1 MYQALYRKYRPKTF
15 DDVVGQEHI
24 TETLKK
30 QVETG
35 RLSHAYLFI
44 GTRGTGKTTCAKI
57 LAKAVNCEHPV
68 NGNPCNQC
76 AACRGIDDG
85 SILDVVE
92 LDAASNNGVDN
103 VRALRDEAVFSP
115 ANVRKRVYII
125 DEVHMLSPSAFNAL
139 LKILEEPPAHLMFIL
154 ATTELHKVPATIL
167 SRCQRHSFK
176 RIPVDTIAAR
186 LNYVAQQEHLNL
198 QPDAATLLARMAD
211 GGMRDALTL
220 LDQCSGSDVITTE
233 TVISAMGL
241 AGNLR
246 TAQLLQSIA
255 DGDTAKTLEQFR
267 SLWQDGKDP
276 AALLDE
282 LSMLQRDLLM
292 QAVAPRGGRELLSG
306 GYDSETLQA
315 LSGAFTPAQLLT
327 NLQSIQD
334 ALTAMAAQPNPRI
347 AAELCLIRLCR
358 PELCDDVP
366 TLCARVDKLEQAVR
380 SGDIPATAAS
390 APAKPAAALRQEPA
404 PKPRQVQKAQPKP
417 EPKPVFDNVPPWE
430 PPAPPVSAPKA
441 KPEPKPVHDDVPPW
455 EPPAPPASAPKAK
468 PEPKPVYDDVPPW
481 EPPAP
486 PVSAPK
492 AKPEPKPVH
501 DDVPPWEPPAPP
513 ASAPKA
519 KPEPKPVYDDV
530 PPWEPPPE
538 PVAPP
543 EERPPWETPPAPKPA
558 PRPAPKAAPAPGP
571 AAPPIPEPEPV
582 PEPAPEPESTPAP
595 TGAFDWQA
603 LCAYMEHELPIGLYN
618 LLLDQLQAAGELA
631 DGTLTL
637 HFSQQ
642 MVYPMFNKPE
652 IAEKFR
658 LAVQKLT
665 GQNVRVVMQP
675 MDTVTQINQRKIEEL
690 AHFPN
695 VTIR

>member
-125 DEVHMLSPSAFNAL
+125 DEVHMLSTSAFNAL

-198 QPDAATLLARMAD
+198 QPDAAALLARMAD

-306 GYDSETLQA
+306 GYDSETLQT
-315 LSGAFTPAQLLT
+315 LSGAFTPAQLLA

-366 TLCARVDKLEQAVR
+366 TLCARMDKLEQTVY
-380 SGDIPATAAS
+380 SGVIPAPRAS
-390 APAKPAAALRQEPA
+390 APA
-404 PKPRQVQKAQPKP
+404 PK
-417 EPKPVFDNVPPWE
+417 EM
-430 PPAPPVSAPKA
+430 
-441 KPEPKPVHDDVPPW
+441 PEPKPVH
-455 EPPAPPASAPKAK
+455 
-468 PEPKPVYDDVPPW
+468 DDVPPW

-492 AKPEPKPVH
+492 AKPEPKPVF

-513 ASAPKA
+513 VSAPKA
-519 KPEPKPVYDDV
+519 KPEPKPVFDDV
-530 PPWEPPPE
+530 PPWEPPAPPVSAPKAKPE
-538 PVAPP
+538 PKPVFDDV
-543 EERPPWETPPAPKPA
+543 PPWEPPETVPA
-558 PRPAPKAAPAPGP
+558 
-571 AAPPIPEPEPV
+571 PIPEPEPEPI
-582 PEPAPEPESTPAP
+582 PEPVSAPAPEAVPAEAG
-595 TGAFDWQA
+595 TFDWQA
-603 LCAYMEHELPIGLYN
+603 LCAYMERELPVGIYHF
-618 LLLDQLQAAGELA
+618 LLDPLQAAGELA

-637 HFSQQ
+637 HLNKAPA
-642 MVYPMFNKPE
+642 YPMFNKPE

-658 LAVQKLT
+658 LAVQTLT

-675 MDTVTQINQRKIEEL
+675 MDTATQIKQRQIEEL
-690 AHFPN
+690 TRFPN

>member
-1 MYQALYRKYRPKTF
+1 MMYQALYRKYRPKTF

-76 AACRGIDDG
+76 TACRGIDDG

-115 ANVRKRVYII
+115 ASVRKRVYIV
-125 DEVHMLSPSAFNAL
+125 DEVHMLSNSAFNAL
-139 LKILEEPPAHLMFIL
+139 LKILEEPPEHLMFIL

-176 RIPVDTIAAR
+176 RIPVDTITAR
-186 LNYVAQQEHLNL
+186 LNFVAQQEHLNL
-198 QPDAATLLARMAD
+198 QPDAAALLARMAD

-220 LDQCSGSDVITTE
+220 LDQCCGNECISTDA
-233 TVISAMGL
+233 VISAIGL

-246 TAQLLQSIA
+246 TAQLLRSVA
-255 DGDTAKTLEQFR
+255 AGDTAGALEQFR
-267 SLWQDGKDP
+267 DLWQDGKDP
-276 AALLDE
+276 SALLDE

-306 GYDSETLQA
+306 AYDPVTLDE
-315 LSGAFTPAQLLT
+315 LSGAFSSAQLLA
-327 NLQSIQD
+327 NLQSIQQT
-334 ALTAMAAQPNPRI
+334 LGAMASQPNPRI

-366 TLCARVDKLEQAVR
+366 MLCARMDKLEQTVY
-380 SGDIPATAAS
+380 SGAIPAPRAS
-390 APAKPAAALRQEPA
+390 AP
-404 PKPRQVQKAQPKP
+404 
-417 EPKPVFDNVPPWE
+417 
-430 PPAPPVSAPKA
+430 APKA

-455 EPPAPPASAPKAK
+455 EPPETVPAPI
-468 PEPKPVYDDVPPW
+468 PEPTP
-481 EPPAP
+481 EPIPESKSEP
-486 PVSAPK
+486 IPEPVSAP
-492 AKPEPKPVH
+492 APE
-501 DDVPPWEPPAPP
+501 
-513 ASAPKA
+513 
-519 KPEPKPVYDDV
+519 
-530 PPWEPPPE
+530 
-538 PVAPP
+538 
-543 EERPPWETPPAPKPA
+543 
-558 PRPAPKAAPAPGP
+558 AAPAEAG
-571 AAPPIPEPEPV
+571 
-582 PEPAPEPESTPAP
+582 T
-595 TGAFDWQA
+595 FDWQA
-603 LCAYMEHELPIGLYN
+603 LCAYMERELPVGIYHF
-618 LLLDQLQAAGELA
+618 LLDPLQATGELS

-637 HFSQQ
+637 HLNEAPA
-642 MVYPMFNKPE
+642 YPMFNKPE

-658 LAVQKLT
+658 LAVQTLT

-675 MDTVTQINQRKIEEL
+675 MDTAPQIKQRQIEEL
-690 AHFPN
+690 TRFPN

>member
-1 MYQALYRKYRPKTF
+1 MMYQALYRKYRPKTF

-115 ANVRKRVYII
+115 ASVRKRVYIV
-125 DEVHMLSPSAFNAL
+125 DEVHMLSNSAFNAL
-139 LKILEEPPAHLMFIL
+139 LKILEEPPEHLMFIL

-176 RIPVDTIAAR
+176 RIPVDTITAR
-186 LNYVAQQEHLNL
+186 LNFVAQQEHLDL
-198 QPDAATLLARMAD
+198 QPDAAALLARMAD

-220 LDQCSGSDVITTE
+220 LDQCCGNECISTDA
-233 TVISAMGL
+233 VISAIGL

-246 TAQLLQSIA
+246 TAQLLRSVA
-255 DGDTAKTLEQFR
+255 AGDTAGALEQFR
-267 SLWQDGKDP
+267 ELWQDGKDP
-276 AALLDE
+276 SALLDE

-306 GYDSETLQA
+306 AYDPVTLDE
-315 LSGAFTPAQLLT
+315 LSGAFSSAQLLA
-327 NLQSIQD
+327 NLQSIQQT
-334 ALTAMAAQPNPRI
+334 LGAMASQPNPRI

-366 TLCARVDKLEQAVR
+366 TLCARMDRLEQAVY
-380 SGDIPATAAS
+380 SGAIPAPRAS
-390 APAKPAAALRQEPA
+390 AP
-404 PKPRQVQKAQPKP
+404 
-417 EPKPVFDNVPPWE
+417 
-430 PPAPPVSAPKA
+430 APKA

-455 EPPAPPASAPKAK
+455 EPPAPPVSAPKAK
-468 PEPKPVYDDVPPW
+468 FDPKPVFDDVPPW

-492 AKPEPKPVH
+492 AKSEPKPVF
-501 DDVPPWEPPAPP
+501 DDVPPWEPPETVP
-513 ASAPKA
+513 A
-519 KPEPKPVYDDV
+519 
-530 PPWEPPPE
+530 
-538 PVAPP
+538 
-543 EERPPWETPPAPKPA
+543 
-558 PRPAPKAAPAPGP
+558 
-571 AAPPIPEPEPV
+571 PIPEPTPEPV
-582 PEPAPEPESTPAP
+582 PEPKPEPIPEPVSAPAPEAAPAEA
-595 TGAFDWQA
+595 GSFDWQA
-603 LCAYMEHELPIGLYN
+603 LCAYMERELPVGIYHF
-618 LLLDQLQAAGELA
+618 LLDPLQAAGELA

-637 HFSQQ
+637 HLNKAPA
-642 MVYPMFNKPE
+642 YPMFNKPE

-658 LAVQKLT
+658 LAVQTLT

-675 MDTVTQINQRKIEEL
+675 MDTATQIKQRQIEEL
-690 AHFPN
+690 TRFPN

>member
-1 MYQALYRKYRPKTF
+1 MMYQALYRKYRPKTF

-115 ANVRKRVYII
+115 ASVRKRVYIV
-125 DEVHMLSPSAFNAL
+125 DEVHMLSNSAFNAL
-139 LKILEEPPAHLMFIL
+139 LKILEEPPEHLMFIL

-176 RIPVDTIAAR
+176 RIPVDTITAR
-186 LNYVAQQEHLNL
+186 LNYVAQQEHLDL
-198 QPDAATLLARMAD
+198 QPDAAALLARMAD

-220 LDQCSGSDVITTE
+220 LDQCCGNECISTDA
-233 TVISAMGL
+233 VISAIGL

-246 TAQLLQSIA
+246 TAQLLRSVA
-255 DGDTAKTLEQFR
+255 AGDTAGALEQFR
-267 SLWQDGKDP
+267 ELWQDGKDP
-276 AALLDE
+276 SALLDE

-306 GYDSETLQA
+306 AYDPVTLEE
-315 LSGAFTPAQLLT
+315 LSGAFSSAQLLA
-327 NLQSIQD
+327 NLQSIQQT
-334 ALTAMAAQPNPRI
+334 LGAMASQPNPRI

-366 TLCARVDKLEQAVR
+366 TLCARMDKLEQTVY
-380 SGDIPATAAS
+380 SGAIPAPRAS
-390 APAKPAAALRQEPA
+390 AP
-404 PKPRQVQKAQPKP
+404 
-417 EPKPVFDNVPPWE
+417 
-430 PPAPPVSAPKA
+430 APKA
-441 KPEPKPVHDDVPPW
+441 KPEPKPVH
-455 EPPAPPASAPKAK
+455 
-468 PEPKPVYDDVPPW
+468 DDVPPW

-492 AKPEPKPVH
+492 AKPEPKPVF

-513 ASAPKA
+513 VSVPKA
-519 KPEPKPVYDDV
+519 KPEPKPVHDDV
-530 PPWEPPPE
+530 PPWEPPETVPTSIPE
-538 PVAPP
+538 PTP
-543 EERPPWETPPAPKPA
+543 E
-558 PRPAPKAAPAPGP
+558 
-571 AAPPIPEPEPV
+571 PIPEPEPEPI
-582 PEPAPEPESTPAP
+582 PEPVSAPAPEAVPAEAG
-595 TGAFDWQA
+595 TFDWQA
-603 LCAYMEHELPIGLYN
+603 LCAYMERELPVGIYHF
-618 LLLDQLQAAGELA
+618 LLDPLQAAGELA

-637 HFSQQ
+637 HLNKAPA
-642 MVYPMFNKPE
+642 YPMFNKPE

-658 LAVQKLT
+658 LAVQTLT

-675 MDTVTQINQRKIEEL
+675 MDTATQIKQRQIEEL
-690 AHFPN
+690 TRFPN

>member
-1 MYQALYRKYRPKTF
+1 MMYQALYRKYRPKTF

-115 ANVRKRVYII
+115 ASVRKRVYIV
-125 DEVHMLSPSAFNAL
+125 DEVHMLSNSAFNAL
-139 LKILEEPPAHLMFIL
+139 LKILEEPPEHLMFIL

-176 RIPVDTIAAR
+176 RIPVDTITAR

-198 QPDAATLLARMAD
+198 QPDAAALIARMAD

-220 LDQCSGSDVITTE
+220 LDQCCGNECISTDA
-233 TVISAMGL
+233 VISAIGL

-246 TAQLLQSIA
+246 TAQLLRSVA
-255 DGDTAKTLEQFR
+255 AGDTAGALEQFR
-267 SLWQDGKDP
+267 ELWQDGKDP
-276 AALLDE
+276 SALLDE

-306 GYDSETLQA
+306 AYDPVTLDE
-315 LSGAFTPAQLLT
+315 LSGAFLSAQLLA
-327 NLQSIQD
+327 NLQSIQQT
-334 ALTAMAAQPNPRI
+334 LGAMASQPNPRI

-366 TLCARVDKLEQAVR
+366 TLCARMDKLEQTVY
-380 SGDIPATAAS
+380 SGAIPAPRAS
-390 APAKPAAALRQEPA
+390 AP
-404 PKPRQVQKAQPKP
+404 
-417 EPKPVFDNVPPWE
+417 
-430 PPAPPVSAPKA
+430 APKA

-455 EPPAPPASAPKAK
+455 EQPAPPVSAPKAK
-468 PEPKPVYDDVPPW
+468 PEPKPVFDDVPPW

-492 AKPEPKPVH
+492 AKPEPKPVF
-501 DDVPPWEPPAPP
+501 DDVPPWEPPETVP
-513 ASAPKA
+513 A
-519 KPEPKPVYDDV
+519 
-530 PPWEPPPE
+530 
-538 PVAPP
+538 
-543 EERPPWETPPAPKPA
+543 
-558 PRPAPKAAPAPGP
+558 
-571 AAPPIPEPEPV
+571 PIPEPTPEPIPESKSEPIPEPV
-582 PEPAPEPESTPAP
+582 SAPAPEAAPAEAG
-595 TGAFDWQA
+595 TFDWQA
-603 LCAYMEHELPIGLYN
+603 LCAYMERELPVGIYHF
-618 LLLDQLQAAGELA
+618 LLDPLQAAGELA

-637 HFSQQ
+637 HLNKAPA
-642 MVYPMFNKPE
+642 YPMFNKPE

-658 LAVQKLT
+658 LAVQTLT

-675 MDTVTQINQRKIEEL
+675 MDTATQIKQRQIEEL
-690 AHFPN
+690 TRFPN

>member
-1 MYQALYRKYRPKTF
+1 MMYQALYRKYRPKTF

-68 NGNPCNQC
+68 NGNPCNRC

-115 ANVRKRVYII
+115 ASVRKRVYIV
-125 DEVHMLSPSAFNAL
+125 DEVHMLSNSAFNAL
-139 LKILEEPPAHLMFIL
+139 LKILEEPPEHLMFIL

-176 RIPVDTIAAR
+176 RIPVDTITAR
-186 LNYVAQQEHLNL
+186 LNFVAQQEHLNL
-198 QPDAATLLARMAD
+198 QPDAAALLARMAD

-220 LDQCSGSDVITTE
+220 LDQCCGNECISTDA
-233 TVISAMGL
+233 VISAIGL

-246 TAQLLQSIA
+246 TAQLLRSVA
-255 DGDTAKTLEQFR
+255 AGDTAGALEQFR
-267 SLWQDGKDP
+267 ELWQDGKDP
-276 AALLDE
+276 SALLDE

-306 GYDSETLQA
+306 AYDPVTLDE
-315 LSGAFTPAQLLT
+315 LSGAFSSAQLLA
-327 NLQSIQD
+327 NLQSIQQT
-334 ALTAMAAQPNPRI
+334 LGAMAAQPNPRI

-366 TLCARVDKLEQAVR
+366 TLCARMDKLEQAVY
-380 SGDIPATAAS
+380 SGAIPAPRAS
-390 APAKPAAALRQEPA
+390 AP
-404 PKPRQVQKAQPKP
+404 
-417 EPKPVFDNVPPWE
+417 
-430 PPAPPVSAPKA
+430 APKA
-441 KPEPKPVHDDVPPW
+441 KPEPKPVF
-455 EPPAPPASAPKAK
+455 
-468 PEPKPVYDDVPPW
+468 DDVPPW

-492 AKPEPKPVH
+492 AKPEPKPVF

-513 ASAPKA
+513 VSAPKA
-519 KPEPKPVYDDV
+519 KPEPKPVFDDV
-530 PPWEPPPE
+530 PPWEPP
-538 PVAPP
+538 
-543 EERPPWETPPAPKPA
+543 ETVPA
-558 PRPAPKAAPAPGP
+558 
-571 AAPPIPEPEPV
+571 PIPEPEPEPI
-582 PEPAPEPESTPAP
+582 PEPVSAPAPEAVPAEAG
-595 TGAFDWQA
+595 TFDWQA
-603 LCAYMEHELPIGLYN
+603 LCAYMERELPVGIYHF
-618 LLLDQLQAAGELA
+618 LLDPLQAAGELA

-637 HFSQQ
+637 HLNKAPA
-642 MVYPMFNKPE
+642 YPMFNKPE

-658 LAVQKLT
+658 LAVQTLT

-675 MDTVTQINQRKIEEL
+675 MDTATQIKQRQIEEL
-690 AHFPN
+690 TRFPN

>member
-1 MYQALYRKYRPKTF
+1 MMYQALYRKYRPKTF

-115 ANVRKRVYII
+115 ASVRKRVYIV
-125 DEVHMLSPSAFNAL
+125 DEVHMLSNSAFNAL
-139 LKILEEPPAHLMFIL
+139 LKILEEPPEHLMFIL

-176 RIPVDTIAAR
+176 RIPVDTITAR
-186 LNYVAQQEHLNL
+186 LNFVAQQEHLNL
-198 QPDAATLLARMAD
+198 QPDAAALLARMAD

-220 LDQCSGSDVITTE
+220 LDQCCGNECISTDA
-233 TVISAMGL
+233 VISAIGL

-246 TAQLLQSIA
+246 TAQLLRSVA
-255 DGDTAKTLEQFR
+255 AGDTAGALEQFR
-267 SLWQDGKDP
+267 ELWQDGKDP
-276 AALLDE
+276 SALLDE
-282 LSMLQRDLLM
+282 LSILQRDLLM

-306 GYDSETLQA
+306 AYDPVTLEE
-315 LSGAFTPAQLLT
+315 LSGAFSSAQLLA
-327 NLQSIQD
+327 NLQSIQQT
-334 ALTAMAAQPNPRI
+334 LGAMASQPNPRI

-358 PELCDDVP
+358 PELCDNVP
-366 TLCARVDKLEQAVR
+366 TLCARMDKLEQTVY
-380 SGDIPATAAS
+380 SGAIPAPRAS
-390 APAKPAAALRQEPA
+390 APA
-404 PKPRQVQKAQPKP
+404 PKAKP
-417 EPKPVFDNVPPWE
+417 EPKPVFDDVPPWE

-441 KPEPKPVHDDVPPW
+441 KPEPKPVFDDVPLW
-455 EPPAPPASAPKAK
+455 EPPAPPVSAPKAK
-468 PEPKPVYDDVPPW
+468 PEPRPVHDDVPPW

-501 DDVPPWEPPAPP
+501 DDVPPWEPPETVP
-513 ASAPKA
+513 A
-519 KPEPKPVYDDV
+519 
-530 PPWEPPPE
+530 
-538 PVAPP
+538 
-543 EERPPWETPPAPKPA
+543 
-558 PRPAPKAAPAPGP
+558 
-571 AAPPIPEPEPV
+571 PIPEPTPEPV
-582 PEPAPEPESTPAP
+582 PEPEPEPIPEPVSAPAPEAVPAEAG
-595 TGAFDWQA
+595 TFDWQA
-603 LCAYMEHELPIGLYN
+603 LCAYMERELPVGIYHF
-618 LLLDQLQAAGELA
+618 LLDPLQAAGELS

-637 HFSQQ
+637 HLNKAPA
-642 MVYPMFNKPE
+642 YPMFNKPE

-658 LAVQKLT
+658 LAVQTLT

-675 MDTVTQINQRKIEEL
+675 MDTATQIKQRQIEEL
-690 AHFPN
+690 TRFPN

>member
-1 MYQALYRKYRPKTF
+1 MMYQALYRKYRPKTF

-68 NGNPCNQC
+68 NGNPCNRC

-115 ANVRKRVYII
+115 ASVRKRVYIV
-125 DEVHMLSPSAFNAL
+125 DEVHMLSNSAFNAL
-139 LKILEEPPAHLMFIL
+139 LKILEEPPEHLMFIL

-176 RIPVDTIAAR
+176 RIPVDTITAR
-186 LNYVAQQEHLNL
+186 LNYVAQQEHLDL
-198 QPDAATLLARMAD
+198 QPDAAALLARMAD

-220 LDQCSGSDVITTE
+220 LDQCCGNECISTDA
-233 TVISAMGL
+233 VISAIGL

-246 TAQLLQSIA
+246 TAQLLRSVA
-255 DGDTAKTLEQFR
+255 AGDTAGALEQFR
-267 SLWQDGKDP
+267 ELWQDGKDP
-276 AALLDE
+276 SALLDE

-306 GYDSETLQA
+306 AYDPVTLDE
-315 LSGAFTPAQLLT
+315 LSGAFSSAQLLA
-327 NLQSIQD
+327 NLQSIQQT
-334 ALTAMAAQPNPRI
+334 LGAMASQPNPRI

-366 TLCARVDKLEQAVR
+366 TLCARMDKLEQTIY
-380 SGDIPATAAS
+380 SGAIPAPRAS
-390 APAKPAAALRQEPA
+390 APA
-404 PKPRQVQKAQPKP
+404 PKAKP
-417 EPKPVFDNVPPWE
+417 EPKPVHNDVPPWE

-441 KPEPKPVHDDVPPW
+441 KPEPKPVFDDVPPW
-455 EPPAPPASAPKAK
+455 EPPAPPVSVPKAK
-468 PEPKPVYDDVPPW
+468 PEPKPVFDDVPPW

-501 DDVPPWEPPAPP
+501 DDVPPWEPPETVPAPV
-513 ASAPKA
+513 
-519 KPEPKPVYDDV
+519 PEP
-530 PPWEPPPE
+530 EPE
-538 PVAPP
+538 
-543 EERPPWETPPAPKPA
+543 
-558 PRPAPKAAPAPGP
+558 
-571 AAPPIPEPEPV
+571 PIPEPV
-582 PEPAPEPESTPAP
+582 SAPAPEAVPAEAG
-595 TGAFDWQA
+595 TFDWQA
-603 LCAYMEHELPIGLYN
+603 LCAYMERELPVGIYHF
-618 LLLDQLQAAGELA
+618 LLDPLQAAGELA

-637 HFSQQ
+637 HLNKAPA
-642 MVYPMFNKPE
+642 YPMFNKPE

-658 LAVQKLT
+658 LAVQTLT

-675 MDTVTQINQRKIEEL
+675 MDTATQIKQRQIEEL
-690 AHFPN
+690 TRFPN